1 MFLIKRPI
9 GVPVVIP
16 SKVPDTILIVS
27 DSLLWVVCLELPG
40 FLKFKSPCK
49 SSSDNA
55 IPGGQPSTIPM
66 RASPWLSPAVVKVN
80 SFPNELPD
88 IVY

>member
-1 MFLIKRPI
+1 
-9 GVPVVIP
+9 
-16 SKVPDTILIVS
+16 
-27 DSLLWVVCLELPG
+27 
-40 FLKFKSPCK
+40 
-49 SSSDNA
+49 
-55 IPGGQPSTIPM
+55 M